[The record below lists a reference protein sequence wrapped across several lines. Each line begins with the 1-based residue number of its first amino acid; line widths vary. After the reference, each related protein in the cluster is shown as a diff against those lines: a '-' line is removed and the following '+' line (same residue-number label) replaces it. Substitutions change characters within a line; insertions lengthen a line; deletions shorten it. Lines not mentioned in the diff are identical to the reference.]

1 MSWAS
6 WARAWGDSWGS
17 SWGDADVE
25 LYQGPGETGPQ
36 AALLSSAWAAGMLE
50 SSRFAGVESSTPVHI
65 AALQSA
71 RSSTAWLRSSSSSS
85 TSLLSSYAANAE
97 VSE

>member
-25 LYQGPGETGPQ
+25 LYQAPGDSGLT
-36 AALLSSAWAAGMLE
+36 ASLLSSAWAAGMLE
-50 SSRFAGVESSTPVHI
+50 SSRFAAVESSTPMHV

-71 RSSTAWLRSSSSSS
+71 RSSTAWLRSSASSS
-85 TSLLSSYAANAE
+85 TGLLSSYAANAE